1 MADPGEGPGGRPA
14 LFPDETEAQRA
25 EKCFLETSPPPYLRV
40 WMTAPLSQGLDPPLY
55 LGSFPYKEDYQ
66 VSRISHKG
74 FQGHLPSPLAK
85 FPSVPTLKIFRV
97 VSSNELHAR
106 IARPLSTF

>member
-1 MADPGEGPGGRPA
+1 
-14 LFPDETEAQRA
+14 
-25 EKCFLETSPPPYLRV
+25 
-40 WMTAPLSQGLDPPLY
+40 MTAPLSQGLDPLLY
-55 LGSFPYKEDYQ
+55 LGSHPYEEDYQ

-97 VSSNELHAR
+97 ISSNELHAR